1 MIALSSSVLRDVVV
15 LAAAGAFSRPRKYL
29 VFFSPSSM
37 NLALAL
43 VCAPRAIAST
53 WISSSVLIWIFCCN
67 RFFGFFHF
75 GSSFSICVSCVSSS
89 FCLFRFY
96 NAFGLE

>member
-37 NLALAL
+37 NLAL
-43 VCAPRAIAST
+43 VCAPRAIASA
-53 WISSSVLIWIFCCN
+53 WISNSALIWVFCCS
-67 RFFGFFHF
+67 RIFGFLHF
-75 GSSFSICVSCVSSS
+75 GISFSICVSCVSSS
-89 FCLFRFY
+89 FCLFLVF